1 MNTLP
6 KVSVITATYNDASN
20 LKRIMDQVARQD
32 YENLEYI
39 IVDGGSTDG
48 TMDLIHEMEARMP
61 GKVRCISEPDRGIY
75 DALNKGIALAGGD
88 IIGCC

>member
-1 MNTLP
+1 
-6 KVSVITATYNDASN
+6 
-20 LKRIMDQVARQD
+20 MDQVARQD

-75 DALNKGIALAGGD
+75 DALNKRGSRWPAEISSGAALTGMRMRT
-88 IIGCC
+88 C